1 MRSLRGATIVL
12 LALSGAAC
20 QNRPPDRSLPTVI
33 ESRPDRIT
41 RLMGAL
47 AADSMAGRA
56 MGTLGSTM
64 AARLIAT
71 ELEAAGLRPAGTD
84 GFFQEI
90 PAVRVT
96 FPSGRTRVLREEVAD
111 TFPESTKQF
120 VSDRNIIA
128 MVRGVDCRV
137 GDEAIVVGAHF
148 DHVGIRDPVDGDS
161 IYNGADDDASGVV
174 AVLEVARAMA
184 SGAPPRRTVVF
195 ALFTGEE
202 VGGLGSGWYLDHP
215 AVPLENTVA
224 QLQVEMIGRPDSL
237 AGGSGR
243 LWATGYE
250 RSTVGEFLAAEGIS
264 VVPDP
269 YPGQNFFFRSDNVA
283 FAYRGVPAH
292 TLSSYNLHD
301 DYHRPSDEVDAVD
314 FEHMTAAVE
323 TVILAVRALADAPE
337 APRWN
342 EGGAPRTGWPVR
354 GGQALGMRGPE
365 EVAIGRRLS
374 S

>member
-1 MRSLRGATIVL
+1 MHGLIDPLDPRLGTMRFFRTAAVVL
-12 LALSGAAC
+12 FVLSGAAC
-20 QNRPPDRSLPTVI
+20 QNVPPNGTSPVAI
-33 ESRPDRIT
+33 ESRPDRIM
-41 RLMGAL
+41 RLLGAL

-56 MGTLGSTM
+56 TGTSGSAM

-71 ELEAAGLRPAGTD
+71 ELEAAGLQPAGSD

-96 FPSGRTRVLREEVAD
+96 LASGRTRIVREDLAD
-111 TFPESTKQF
+111 TFPEATRES
-120 VSDRNIIA
+120 VSDRNIVAI
-128 MVRGVDCRV
+128 VRGVDPRV

-148 DHVGIRDPVDGDS
+148 DHVGVREPVDGDS

-174 AVLEVARAMA
+174 AVLEAARAMA
-184 SGAPPRRTVVF
+184 NGAPPKRTVVF
-195 ALFTGEE
+195 VLFTGEE

-237 AGGSGR
+237 AGGSGM

-250 RSTVGEFLAAEGIS
+250 RSTVGESLAAEGIS

-269 YPGQNFFFRSDNVA
+269 YPSQNFFFRSDNVA
-283 FAYRGVPAH
+283 FAYRGIPAH
-292 TLSSYNLHD
+292 TLSSFNLHD

-314 FEHMTAAVE
+314 FGHMTAAVE
-323 TVILAVRALADAPE
+323 TVIMAVRALADAE
-337 APRWN
+337 ESPRWN
-342 EGGAPRTGWPVR
+342 EGGCPER
-354 GGQALGMRGPE
+354 GGR
-365 EVAIGRRLS
+365 
-374 S
+374 

>member
-1 MRSLRGATIVL
+1 M
-12 LALSGAAC
+12 
-20 QNRPPDRSLPTVI
+20 
-33 ESRPDRIT
+33 
-41 RLMGAL
+41 
-47 AADSMAGRA
+47 
-56 MGTLGSTM
+56 
-64 AARLIAT
+64 
-71 ELEAAGLRPAGTD
+71 
-84 GFFQEI
+84 
-90 PAVRVT
+90 
-96 FPSGRTRVLREEVAD
+96 
-111 TFPESTKQF
+111 
-120 VSDRNIIA
+120 
-128 MVRGVDCRV
+128 

-342 EGGAPRTGWPVR
+342 EGGRPER
-354 GGQALGMRGPE
+354 GGR
-365 EVAIGRRLS
+365 
-374 S
+374 